1 MGKKVLV
8 IGTSNQ
14 AVSINKRLA
23 AFASTLLHDCASEQ
37 IDMRAY
43 EMPIFGSDRHKEEG
57 IPDKAKEFSK
67 MLTEYDGIII
77 SLAEHNG
84 SYTAAFKNL
93 IDWVSVMEGKVWQHK
108 PVLLLSASPGPNG
121 AIIVLRLA
129 EDYFPHMGAQVSGVF
144 SLGSFSE
151 KFNDERGVTD
161 VEKLVELQE
170 KVAAFESMVLT
181 ASH

>member
-14 AVSINKRLA
+14 AASINRSLA
-23 AFASTLLHDCASEQ
+23 GFASTLLHDCESEQ
-37 IDMRAY
+37 VDMRAY
-43 EMPIFGSDRHKEEG
+43 EMPLFGSDRHKEDG
-57 IPDKAKEFSK
+57 IPEKAMEFRNR
-67 MLTEYDGIII
+67 LAEYDGIII

-93 IDWVSVMEGKVWQHK
+93 IDWVSVLEGKVWQQK

-129 EDYFPHMGAQVSGVF
+129 EDYFPYMGARVSGVF
-144 SLGSFSE
+144 SLGNFFE
-151 KFNDERGVTD
+151 KFDNDTGITD
-161 VEKLVELQE
+161 GEKLAELQE
-170 KVAAFESMVLT
+170 KVAAFETMVLT
-181 ASH
+181 A